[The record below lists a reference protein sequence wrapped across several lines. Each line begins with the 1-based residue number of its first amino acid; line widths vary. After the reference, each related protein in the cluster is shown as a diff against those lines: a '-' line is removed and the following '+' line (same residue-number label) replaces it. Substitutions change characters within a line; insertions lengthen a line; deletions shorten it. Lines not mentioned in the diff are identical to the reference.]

1 MNAEPIIVERT
12 YNAPIEKVWRALTD
26 NRQMKQWYFNMED
39 FKPEVGFEFEFTGG
53 TEENTYLHKCR
64 ILEVVPERKLKH
76 TWRYEGYEG
85 NSTVTIELF
94 PEGDK
99 TRVRLTHEGLETF
112 PPIADFAKSNFEMG
126 WNAILGTSLKE
137 FVEEKM

>member
-112 PPIADFAKSNFEMG
+112 PQIADFAKSNFEMG